1 MLLHVLTAEDFAL
14 KVFTLGNK
22 TNPYKV
28 DPVSVSCLLPAPSC
42 RYWDVATDEW
52 STEGC
57 NLTYSDNTTARCE
70 CSHLTNFGVI
80 LDVNGQLVELVS
92 RAKIL

>member
-1 MLLHVLTAEDFAL
+1 MYLLIRPSLST
-14 KVFTLGNK
+14 
-22 TNPYKV
+22 
-28 DPVSVSCLLPAPSC
+28 CLLPAPSC

-57 NLTYSDNTTARCE
+57 SLTYSDNATARCE

-80 LDVNGQLVELVS
+80 LDVNGQLVEMVS
-92 RAKIL
+92 SLNLKHTVFEKLIGKR